1 MFTNFKALYTFML
14 AFFSAESLVEDGKIN
29 LSDEQIQKL
38 QDALGEK
45 TKVSDVVDAMNKELA
60 DAAAK
65 DEEATDQ
72 QLVDLKK
79 KAIEMLQAH
88 GLAQEDAEDAVQ
100 EGFIKVF
107 DNISK
112 FKSNGSFEGWI
123 RRIMVNTCIS
133 YLRKKNPIQL
143 TDEDFVFNDQ
153 ATKSLE
159 STEIEDIQKMID
171 GLPIGYKM
179 VFNLYAIEGY
189 KHAEIAE
196 ELGIT
201 VSTSKSQLFK
211 ARKWLQ
217 TQYLKLNETVHGDK

>member
-1 MFTNFKALYTFML
+1 MKKLFNSKQPFLKVCSLYICKTFKTYQSGLKIRTLHNQTNQLITDAIQQKREAQQVLFERYSPKML
-14 AFFSAESLVEDGKIN
+14 GVCRQYVKDVHHAEELM
-29 LSDEQIQKL
+29 LS
-38 QDALGEK
+38 
-45 TKVSDVVDAMNKELA
+45 
-60 DAAAK
+60 
-65 DEEATDQ
+65 
-72 QLVDLKK
+72 
-79 KAIEMLQAH
+79 
-88 GLAQEDAEDAVQ
+88 
-100 EGFIKVF
+100 GFLKVF
-107 DNISK
+107 THISK
-112 FKSNGSFEGWI
+112 FKNEGSFEGWI

-153 ATKSLE
+153 ATENLE
-159 STEIEDIQKMID
+159 STELEDIQKMID
-171 GLPIGYKM
+171 ALPIGYKM

-217 TQYLKLNETVHGDK
+217 AQYLLINKTANGDK